1 MNFKTNIEF
10 GPKQFTNFARLKYSL
25 WYALAE
31 FVDNSTQSVENFK
44 KTITKVFKKEKTIL
58 IVEITYCEKDRTI
71 TIEDNSIGM
80 TRQDLSDAL
89 NVGIPTQYSKGRSE
103 HGMGLKAS
111 ACWLGNNWSI
121 QTTKYGSGEQC
132 TVSIDVK
139 KISEGDKSCEI
150 KVEKCSKSEHGTIIK
165 IWNSNRR
172 FRKDTLK
179 TACDYLA
186 SIYRM
191 DIRGKKLNLILNK
204 QQIKAPDNWT
214 FAKFQSGRTA
224 KENINLIINKKK
236 VTGWIGLLKEGLG
249 QTSRKHG
256 GFSLFKHGR
265 QLVGFPSA
273 WKPAKIFGGVAGE
286 GANNLLSQRFIG
298 EIHLNNFVTTHTKDD
313 FAWLDDEQD
322 QLVDLLERKCK
333 RYEDL
338 IETIN
343 ASPSEYMGDDNME
356 SSWKSL
362 RETVN
367 ESQIQDLIQNPNLPS
382 IDTIEKSNKNQ
393 LSAKSR
399 KDFVG
404 SLDLG
409 KGYTIKG
416 RMLNR
421 SENDKHFVIEPN
433 LNKKKEIH
441 ITINRLHPY
450 FRSLS
455 DDSRFQEL
463 LFQYIADALAEYMV
477 SQQHSEITPAAIR
490 HAKDQILRA
499 KINIINKSLGKRK
512 KKNKK

>member
-1 MNFKTNIEF
+1 MNYKTNIEF
-10 GPKQFTNFARLKYSL
+10 GPKQFSNFARLKYSL

-44 KTITKVFKKEKTIL
+44 KTITKVFKEEKTIL
-58 IVEITYCEKDRTI
+58 RVEITYNAKDRTI

-80 TRQDLSDAL
+80 TRHDLNDAL
-89 NVGIPTQYSKGRSE
+89 NVGIPTQYSTGRSE

-132 TVSIDVK
+132 SVDIDVK
-139 KISEGDKSCEI
+139 RISGGNKSCEI
-150 KVEKCSKSEHGTIIK
+150 KTKKVPKSEHGTTIK

-172 FRKDTLK
+172 FREDTLK

-191 DIRGKKLNLILNK
+191 DLRSNKLNLILNK
-204 QQIKAPDNWT
+204 QQIKSPEHWV
-214 FAKFQSGRTA
+214 FAKFQSGKLA
-224 KENINLIINKKK
+224 KENIKLSINRKK
-236 VTGWIGLLKEGLG
+236 VTGWLGLLKEGQG
-249 QTSRKHG
+249 QTGRKYA

-273 WKPAKIFGGVAGE
+273 WKPAKIFSGVDGE
-286 GANNLLSQRFIG
+286 GSNTLLAQRLIG
-298 EIHLNNFVTTHTKDD
+298 EIHLNDFVTTHTKDD
-313 FAWLDDEQD
+313 FAWLDDQQD
-322 QLVDLLERKCK
+322 QLVDFLERKCK
-333 RYEDL
+333 KYGDL
-338 IETIN
+338 IETLK
-343 ASPSEYMGDDNME
+343 ACPSDFMGDEKMQTTWD
-356 SSWKSL
+356 SI

-367 ESQIQDLIQNPNLPS
+367 EDQIQDLVRHPNLPS
-382 IDTIEKSNKNQ
+382 IETIEKSNKNQ
-393 LSAKSR
+393 LNAKSR

-409 KGYTIKG
+409 QGYTIKG

-421 SENDKHFVIEPN
+421 SENDKHFIIEPN

-463 LFQYIADALAEYMV
+463 LFQFIADALAEYMV

-499 KINIINKSLGKRK
+499 KINIMNKPLGKRQK
-512 KKNKK
+512 KK